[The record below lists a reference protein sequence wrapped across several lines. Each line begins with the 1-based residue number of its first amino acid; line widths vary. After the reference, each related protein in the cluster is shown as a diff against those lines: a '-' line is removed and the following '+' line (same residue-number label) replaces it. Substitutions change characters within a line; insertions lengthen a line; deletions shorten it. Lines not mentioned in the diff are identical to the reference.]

1 MLDIRPLSILV
12 IQQITKIITIIE
24 QVAGELTADY
34 LIKQFEKDLL
44 EEGSDVDGPDELK
57 ASNGVDTQDSRSGSS
72 GHSSP
77 SKPRTLIETY
87 RAASGDDP
95 EILDCESSIGS
106 DIRTIDCGDSSD
118 QDDGNENYNNSNRYY
133 NHNQLPDLGFD
144 GQLLASMQS
153 ASSSAD
159 DNDLIR
165 FLTAHG
171 GRLRGLYHNS
181 HVPATT
187 TITEPSEY
195 EYDYDDLHVHD
206 VIDGF
211 ITIFWYLTV
220 IYLDKM
226 MRIPS
231 SVATM
236 LCLFKLVHMRE
247 KSWSIHHH
255 HHIDQ

>member
-1 MLDIRPLSILV
+1 
-12 IQQITKIITIIE
+12 
-24 QVAGELTADY
+24 
-34 LIKQFEKDLL
+34 
-44 EEGSDVDGPDELK
+44 
-57 ASNGVDTQDSRSGSS
+57 
-72 GHSSP
+72 
-77 SKPRTLIETY
+77 
-87 RAASGDDP
+87 
-95 EILDCESSIGS
+95 
-106 DIRTIDCGDSSD
+106 
-118 QDDGNENYNNSNRYY
+118 
-133 NHNQLPDLGFD
+133 
-144 GQLLASMQS
+144 MQS

-171 GRLRGLYHNS
+171 GRLRGLYDNS
-181 HVPATT
+181 YVPATT

-211 ITIFWYLTV
+211 MTIFWYLTV
-220 IYLDKM
+220 IYFDKM

-247 KSWSIHHH
+247 KSWPIHHH
-255 HHIDQ
+255 HHIDQRVMISFAVGRDMSGHDGHMSLTHHLGVSQ